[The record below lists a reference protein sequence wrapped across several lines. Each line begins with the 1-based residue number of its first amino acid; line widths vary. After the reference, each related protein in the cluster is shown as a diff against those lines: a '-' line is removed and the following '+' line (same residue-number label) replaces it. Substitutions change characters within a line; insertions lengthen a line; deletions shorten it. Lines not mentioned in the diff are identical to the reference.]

1 MRTLILILSLTMVA
15 GCATPDRRVQYNP
28 NVDTTATYT
37 PSYRDTLKSGVKE
50 VKVRNR
56 YHCYRM
62 KRENGGGRCR

>member
-1 MRTLILILSLTMVA
+1 MRITIVCLLALLTV
-15 GCATPDRRVQYNP
+15 GCSSTGTVKYNP